1 MHERLTLAARAAARA
16 RCPAAII
23 AASLLAFSAPAMAA
37 HKGGVS
43 PAWGQCRAPDPD
55 ARIAGCTQVIQEID
69 KETPHNKVAAYV
81 NRAGAY
87 QAKGDY
93 AHALEDFGKAL
104 EFEPKSSVILAARG
118 AAHHAKGDL
127 DSSLADYDQAI
138 AADKKNAAAL
148 LARAYVWRAK
158 GDVDKALADL

>member
-16 RCPAAII
+16 RCPAAVI
-23 AASLLAFSAPAMAA
+23 AASLLVVSAPAMAA

-43 PAWGQCRAPDPD
+43 PAWSQCRAPEPD
-55 ARIAGCTQVIQEID
+55 ARIAGCTLVIQEIS

-104 EFEPKSSVILAARG
+104 EIEPKSSVISGRARR
-118 AAHHAKGDL
+118 
-127 DSSLADYDQAI
+127 
-138 AADKKNAAAL
+138 
-148 LARAYVWRAK
+148 RASCQGRSRQRACR
-158 GDVDKALADL
+158 L